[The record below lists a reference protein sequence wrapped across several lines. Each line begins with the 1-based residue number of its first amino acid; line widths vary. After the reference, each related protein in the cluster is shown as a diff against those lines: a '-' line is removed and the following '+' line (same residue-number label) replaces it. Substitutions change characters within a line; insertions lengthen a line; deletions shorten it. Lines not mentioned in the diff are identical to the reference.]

1 MDWQNT
7 KFLIVG
13 LGRSGRGA
21 ADLILRFGGKPAG
34 YDKAEPEAIDAK
46 QFMEWEAEG
55 ASFSYGEPDD
65 ALLDGID
72 IVVVS
77 PGVTVLH
84 ALVVAAKEREV
95 PVISEIEL
103 AYRAA
108 ECPIIAVTGT
118 NGKSTTTSLIGE
130 ILKREGRRVAV
141 AGNIGRPLTDVVG
154 PFRDYDYIVAEVSSF
169 QLETIDRFRP
179 KAGVLLNLTDDHLD
193 RHGTFEDY
201 AAIKARLFE
210 NQTETDAAILNYD
223 DPAVRRIGNALKSR
237 VLWFSRGVGGN
248 LPGVSLTYGEIR
260 SKIDDEEEL
269 VGLERDITIP
279 GPHNRMNALASVAAA
294 KVMDVPSKVIRETL
308 QTFPGLEHRLER
320 VRMVRAVTFIN
331 DSKATN
337 VDSVYHA
344 LQSFDSPIIWIAGGR
359 PKKPEFERL
368 VDLVNIHVRSMVLI
382 GEARKMLDLTFEH
395 FSDRYYADT
404 MEKAVTLAYRIA
416 RPGDIVLLSPGC
428 ASFDMFDSF
437 EHRGRVFKD
446 AVHALE
452 EREKQDE

>member
-1 MDWQNT
+1 MDWQSAQ
-7 KFLIVG
+7 FLILG

-21 ADLILRFGGKPAG
+21 IDLILRFGGKPAG
-34 YDKAEPEAIDAK
+34 YDRTPPGAADAK
-46 QFMEWEAEG
+46 QFAEWEEEG
-55 ASFSYGEPDD
+55 ARFSYGEPDE
-65 ALLDGID
+65 ALLNDID

-77 PGVTVLH
+77 PGITALHVL
-84 ALVVAAKEREV
+84 VAAAGKRGI
-95 PVISEIEL
+95 PVIAEIEL

-108 ECPIIAVTGT
+108 DCPIIAVTGT

-154 PFRDYDYIVAEVSSF
+154 PYRDYDFIVAEISSF

-179 KAGVLLNLTDDHLD
+179 KVAVLLNLTDDHLD
-193 RHGTFEDY
+193 RHGTFENY
-201 AAIKARLFE
+201 GSIKARLFE
-210 NQTETDAAILNYD
+210 NQNETDAAILNYD
-223 DPAVRRIGNALKSR
+223 DPAVRRIGNKLKGR

-260 SKIDDEEEL
+260 SRIDEDEEL
-269 VGLERDITIP
+269 VGLERDIAMP
-279 GPHNRMNALASVAAA
+279 GPHNRMNALAAVAAA
-294 KVMDVPSKVIRETL
+294 KVMDVPGKVIRETL

-320 VRMVRAVTFIN
+320 VRMIRAVTFIN

-337 VDSVYHA
+337 VDSVYYA

-368 VDLVNIHVRSMVLI
+368 VDLVNIHVRAMVLI

-404 MEKAVTLAYRIA
+404 MEKAVTLAYRMA
-416 RPGDIVLLSPGC
+416 RPGEIVLLSPGC
-428 ASFDMFDSF
+428 ASFDMFDNF
-437 EHRGRVFKD
+437 ERRGDAFKA

-452 EREKQDE
+452 EREKQDV